1 MNKRI
6 KNQLLKIAQETMEIE
21 TFESRQSDSLD
32 FYDGLACWSIEKA
45 LEKAYELGQKEGEK
59 KANK

>member
-32 FYDGLACWSIEKA
+32 FYDGLACWSIEKV
-45 LEKAYELGQKEGEK
+45 LSRT
-59 KANK
+59 